1 MIIEIR
7 DQCEGRENASDHVTT
22 NLGFAFDWLRAVPA
36 FSTNHRAKATLSQTA
51 FNFQSNKKHFSRGY
65 HFLM

>member
-22 NLGFAFDWLRAVPA
+22 NLGFAFEWLSEAKQKRHYPRLL
-36 FSTNHRAKATLSQTA
+36 STSNQIKSIFQEATI
-51 FNFQSNKKHFSRGY
+51 F
-65 HFLM
+65 